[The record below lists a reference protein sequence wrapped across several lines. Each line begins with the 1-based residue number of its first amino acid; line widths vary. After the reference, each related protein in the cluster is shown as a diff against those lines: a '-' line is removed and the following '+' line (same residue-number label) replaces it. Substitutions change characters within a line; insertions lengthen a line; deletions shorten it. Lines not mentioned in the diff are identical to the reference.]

1 MATPDISGSSE
12 NINSTD
18 RDSRLSFLFLRLY
31 LFTYFT
37 FRRVTSLHRKRE
49 GIWEHFTMKNATSF
63 YRFDQI
69 CFLQNIIYQKV
80 KKSLKII
87 NKICNALSMLS
98 YNYTDI
104 KIEWKSCYEYISNF
118 EFDKKMLVK
127 FMITKYN
134 QCFQKLPVDE

>member
-1 MATPDISGSSE
+1 
-12 NINSTD
+12 
-18 RDSRLSFLFLRLY
+18 
-31 LFTYFT
+31 
-37 FRRVTSLHRKRE
+37 
-49 GIWEHFTMKNATSF
+49 
-63 YRFDQI
+63 
-69 CFLQNIIYQKV
+69 
-80 KKSLKII
+80 
-87 NKICNALSMLS
+87 MLS